1 MFMTQSPANLPAAAA
16 QAGVSKRSWRCVV
29 AHLPAEASAQ
39 AGVFSFSLSTF
50 SLST

>member
-1 MFMTQSPANLPAAAA
+1 MTQSPANLPAAA
-16 QAGVSKRSWRCVV
+16 S
-29 AHLPAEASAQ
+29 Q

>member
-1 MFMTQSPANLPAAAA
+1 MTQSPVNLPAEASA
-16 QAGVSKRSWRCVV
+16 QAGVSKRSWLCVI